1 MPVRITKERQASNIR
16 VTKLEAEISV
26 AILELVEEDEE
37 YTEEEIVLALAN
49 QLSTRQRRIVSH
61 ATPLETT

>member
-1 MPVRITKERQASNIR
+1 MAIRITKERQASNIR
-16 VTKLEAEISV
+16 VTKLEGEISL
-26 AILELVEEDEE
+26 AILDRIEEDEE

-49 QLSTRQRRIVSH
+49 QLSTRQRHIVND